1 MTSAE
6 AGDPTLKKPDPL
18 PRSVTLFVN
27 DVGSPMRFYLRPGP
41 AKSRFA
47 ALIEAGGGMMCGV
60 QEPGAILLADP
71 KELNGKAAAGYVSTH
86 YILDCVGKNEQLE
99 MHDYKLGQDQAAS
112 APSVSKKKRST
123 SGRMGYTNSEDAA
136 ILQYLSR
143 HKGEVKG
150 NRIWQAMA
158 REGITSHSWQS
169 MKDRYRKHLQGRPVP
184 QPDDR
189 EEKGEDSDDQDRTE
203 KESSGRPIQPP
214 LVEENGPESPGSS
227 DKPPAGNDVAP
238 EMGNEK
244 EEQCQVTSAEEEET
258 SEEESVQRL
267 KQVNRQELKR
277 KRGSRETAQAVKT
290 STPKQ
295 TKTNILK
302 QAIREFESDDET
314 PELMITN
321 VPQNEPRSPESGPP
335 LQNQEQDIQT
345 REVEGGHQTPPE
357 GMEEAQ
363 CSSPAKVQETRAL
376 AQEDGITEKISV
388 KGFVMNKDSQIQVEE
403 MLASHANE
411 TPPQEAVQEA
421 IKAVHFLMEECN
433 LSFVKAMQIL
443 LKNSGDFQA
452 SLHYLRTGHRPDQLP
467 LWTHEDDCVLL
478 SGESSSQDA
487 LIEKYGEDGLAKRI
501 AFLLG
506 TD

>member
-1 MTSAE
+1 TMTSAE

-99 MHDYKLGQDQAAS
+99 MHDYKLGQDHAAS

-169 MKDRYRKHLQGRPVP
+169 MKDRYPAA
-184 QPDDR
+184 
-189 EEKGEDSDDQDRTE
+189 
-203 KESSGRPIQPP
+203 
-214 LVEENGPESPGSS
+214 
-227 DKPPAGNDVAP
+227 AGNDVAP

-345 REVEGGHQTPPE
+345 RE
-357 GMEEAQ
+357 
-363 CSSPAKVQETRAL
+363 
-376 AQEDGITEKISV
+376 
-388 KGFVMNKDSQIQVEE
+388 
-403 MLASHANE
+403 
-411 TPPQEAVQEA
+411 EAVQEA

-506 TD
+506 

>member
-1 MTSAE
+1 MESTMTSAE

-267 KQVNRQELKR
+267 KQ
-277 KRGSRETAQAVKT
+277 
-290 STPKQ
+290 
-295 TKTNILK
+295 
-302 QAIREFESDDET
+302 SDDET

>member
-1 MTSAE
+1 MESTMTSAE

-99 MHDYKLGQDQAAS
+99 MHDYKLGQDHAAS

-227 DKPPAGNDVAP
+227 DEPPAGNDVAP

-267 KQVNRQELKR
+267 KQ
-277 KRGSRETAQAVKT
+277 
-290 STPKQ
+290 
-295 TKTNILK
+295 
-302 QAIREFESDDET
+302 SDDET